1 MKLQFAKALTVGGA
15 LLVSTASGSA
25 FAADLGPYQPYNP
38 QAAPVVQYEAPSIWE
53 GAYIGINGGYGWSNS
68 TFTDP
73 EGGFGGGQ
81 IGYNWQRDRFVF
93 GFEGDIQGADIS
105 GRAFDPSDFATAHSD
120 VNWFSTVRGRLGF
133 ASGPWL
139 FYGTGGLAVAGVDTH
154 INVGPDHFRD
164 SNTDV
169 GYAAGGGIEWAFAP
183 NWSAKAEYLYIGLGD
198 DTLSSGDRINND
210 FQTVRLGLNY
220 KFH

>member
-1 MKLQFAKALTVGGA
+1 MKSQFAKALTLGGA
-15 LLVSTASGSA
+15 LLVSTASSGA

-38 QAAPVVQYEAPSIWE
+38 PAAPLDYATPSIWE

-68 TFTDP
+68 NFTDP

-81 IGYNWQRDRFVF
+81 IGYNWQRDRIVF
-93 GFEGDIQGADIS
+93 GFEGDIQGGDINGS
-105 GRAFDPSDFATAHSD
+105 AFNTSNGDIAHSNID
-120 VNWFSTVRGRLGF
+120 WFSTVRGRLGF

-139 FYGTGGLAVAGVDTH
+139 FYGTGGVAFADVDNH
-154 INVGPDHFRD
+154 IHFSSGGGDRNSGID
-164 SNTDV
+164 T

-183 NWSAKAEYLYIGLGD
+183 NWSAKAEYLYVGLGD
-198 DTLSSGDRINND
+198 DDVGGYRINND
-210 FQTVRLGLNY
+210 FQTFRVGLNY